1 MAEPYIW
8 PTVETFRRWASDVHA
23 AGGVV
28 TVIPPQWSSLEQGAY
43 AARFPAIGGLPH
55 GSYTYVVAPYAIL
68 LWEFGQLTE
77 AQYTLALA
85 EFQDSI
91 RTAGSN
97 VAENIGDL
105 VGDIGGGV
113 GRGLVSAVSGWWWL
127 LLAAGVV
134 LYVSGSARRRVAGF
148 LD

>member
-1 MAEPYIW
+1 MAGPYIL
-8 PTVETFRRWASDVHA
+8 PTVETFRRWAQDVHD

-28 TVIPPQWSSLEQGAY
+28 TVIPPQWSALEAGAY
-43 AARFPAIGGLPH
+43 AARFPAMGGLPH
-55 GSYTYVVAPYAIL
+55 GSYTYVVAPYAVL

-77 AQYTLALA
+77 EQYTLALA
-85 EFQDSI
+85 ELQDSI

-113 GRGLVSAVSGWWWL
+113 GRGLASVVSGWWWL

-134 LYVSGSARRRVAGF
+134 LYASGSARRRVASF